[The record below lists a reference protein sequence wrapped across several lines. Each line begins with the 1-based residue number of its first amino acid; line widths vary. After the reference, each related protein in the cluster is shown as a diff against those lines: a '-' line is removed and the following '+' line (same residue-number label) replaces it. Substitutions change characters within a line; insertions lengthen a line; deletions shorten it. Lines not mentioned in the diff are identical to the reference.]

1 MSTLNLAISDSFS
14 REALLDP
21 VAGRAAGD
29 SAERPEDSVYA
40 LPAICGSRAVRA
52 PTGRF
57 RRLRRDPVVGWQV
70 REEGEYYIPDPS
82 EDEDFD
88 PDPALFDA
96 AEAHTEEQR
105 EAMAIIDDAE
115 NLLAVLLASIE
126 QESDSR
132 AMQADTVL
140 RIAKKKLRKAHA
152 RIDRQEA
159 DHRNLFLAYFE
170 LKERSEKDPE

>member
-1 MSTLNLAISDSFS
+1 MSTLNLAISDSFIP
-14 REALLDP
+14 EGPLA
-21 VAGRAAGD
+21 VAGRAAGG
-29 SAERPEDSVYA
+29 SAERPKAGVYA

-52 PTGRF
+52 PTV
-57 RRLRRDPVVGWQV
+57 RLRRRRRDPAVGWQV

-82 EDEDFD
+82 EDEDYD

-105 EAMAIIDDAE
+105 KAMALIDDAE

-152 RIDRQEA
+152 RIDRQDE
-159 DHRNLFLAYFE
+159 RYRTLFLAYFA
-170 LKERSEKDPE
+170 LKARLEKGAE